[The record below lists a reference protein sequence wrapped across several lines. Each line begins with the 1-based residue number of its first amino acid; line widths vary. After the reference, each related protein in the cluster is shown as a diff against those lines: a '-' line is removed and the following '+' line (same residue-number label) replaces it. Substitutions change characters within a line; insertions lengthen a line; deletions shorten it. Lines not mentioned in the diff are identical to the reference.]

1 MQIASLF
8 VPVGICAPSAAVR
21 LEKEKIMPRVPVRF
35 AVLVLPALSGLC
47 ITRLASACDPGT
59 SLPLAGAIGAAHGAG
74 IDAICP
80 PDCVVDVRPGD
91 ASAFGLS
98 SGGGD
103 SLAGVGPVVQIDI
116 VDFAFDPDA
125 VVIKPNTT
133 VQWSHIGLFPHT
145 TTGPTWDSGQM
156 GNGADFPV
164 FFGASAAGT
173 SFDYVCS
180 NHFGMQ
186 GNVTVVRFGDAN
198 LDLQV
203 NSDDFNVLATSFGTG
218 GHVWEEGD
226 FTGDGFVNS
235 DDFNLLA
242 SNFGEPISGGDAINI
257 DVSNFIPEPASAIIW
272 VVLAGLAPGL
282 SRRR

>member
-1 MQIASLF
+1 
-8 VPVGICAPSAAVR
+8 
-21 LEKEKIMPRVPVRF
+21 MPRPPVRF
-35 AVLVLPALSGLC
+35 AALVLPALSGFC
-47 ITRLASACDPGT
+47 IITPASACDPGT

-74 IDAICP
+74 FGAICP

-91 ASAFGLS
+91 ASALGLS

-116 VDFAFDPDA
+116 VDFAFDSAA

-133 VQWSHIGLFPHT
+133 VQWNHVGLFPHT
-145 TTGPTWDSGQM
+145 TTGPIWNSGQM
-156 GNGADFPV
+156 ANGDDFS
-164 FFGASAAGT
+164 FLFDASAAGT
-173 SFDYVCS
+173 SFDYVCT

-203 NSDDFNVLATSFGTG
+203 NSDDFNALATSFGTG
-218 GHVWEEGD
+218 GRAWEEGD

-242 SNFGEPISGGDAINI
+242 SNFGQPISAGDAINI
-257 DVSNFIPEPASAIIW
+257 DVGNFIPEPASAIIW
-272 VVLAGLAPGL
+272 VALAGLAPRSSRQRRGRPEL
-282 SRRR
+282 AGRICRRRYPFSRPPHA